1 MKVKI
6 RFLVCSM
13 LALLAGNATYAG
25 DPVIQ
30 QDAKAL
36 EVLKSMSAYT
46 ASLDQVKIKAVSLD
60 DARLP
65 DGLMVT
71 NTSEI
76 NISIDRPASLHIN
89 RFDGVANKGLFF
101 HNGELTVFDSAE
113 NFYAQAEVP
122 EDIEAAMEFAL
133 EELDVEAPLM
143 DMIYRDAS
151 THLIGSEN
159 VILYLTDKA
168 RLAGIDCHHIAI
180 RGSEIDVQLWVEE
193 GDKPL
198 PRKIMITSKW
208 EGGSPRF
215 TANMWWNSEPDIS
228 ADIFEF
234 RAPDGAVKIS
244 FAHAARS
251 EGD

>member
-1 MKVKI
+1 
-6 RFLVCSM
+6 
-13 LALLAGNATYAG
+13 
-25 DPVIQ
+25 
-30 QDAKAL
+30 
-36 EVLKSMSAYT
+36 MS
-46 ASLDQVKIKAVSLD
+46 
-60 DARLP
+60 
-65 DGLMVT
+65 
-71 NTSEI
+71 I
-76 NISIDRPASLHIN
+76 N
-89 RFDGVANKGLFF
+89 G
-101 HNGELTVFDSAE
+101 
-113 NFYAQAEVP
+113 
-122 EDIEAAMEFAL
+122 
-133 EELDVEAPLM
+133 
-143 DMIYRDAS
+143 AS

-208 EGGSPRF
+208 EGGSPRY